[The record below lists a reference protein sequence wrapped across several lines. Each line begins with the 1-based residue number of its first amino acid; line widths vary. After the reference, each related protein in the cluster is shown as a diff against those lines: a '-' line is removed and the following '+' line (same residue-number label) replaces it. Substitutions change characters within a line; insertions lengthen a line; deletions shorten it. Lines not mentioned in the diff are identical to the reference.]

1 MVYRV
6 FRIIC
11 NFYQK
16 DPSKSVLNP
25 LTCGK
30 LEKAAWAGTK
40 DSPQAS
46 DGDKKSHSN
55 CIPWGLDMRRQ
66 SIVLLAGA
74 LGLLA
79 VGCGSGEE
87 SAEVATSPSPT
98 TEASPTAAQPFDAPL
113 ISQKDGK
120 DGKVGKDGKK
130 IVAQK
135 TNKIPGLLES
145 TDPEERAKQVQAG
158 IRSRAGL
165 DPFATLPATLSFS
178 IPVENTGS
186 GGFNNTGGGGR
197 GRLGP
202 LVAGGGSNGGG
213 GSPLNAFN
221 GGGGARGGPNFGG
234 GGSGQI
240 ATNINPIPNFPAI
253 VEVRRPVQ
261 IARGPVGT
269 NTLGAG
275 GNPGLTPLPALPEP
289 KLAQAVEVTG
299 VVTIGGVTKAIIKAP
314 NEPTG
319 RHVEVGQ
326 RLSNGQVLVKRI
338 EANSGSDPVV
348 VFEESGQEVSRGV
361 GEKAMPEDGTP
372 TV

>member
-1 MVYRV
+1 
-6 FRIIC
+6 
-11 NFYQK
+11 
-16 DPSKSVLNP
+16 VLNP
-25 LTCGK
+25 FTCGK
-30 LEKAAWAGTK
+30 LEEIALAGTK
-40 DSPQAS
+40 DFPHAS
-46 DGDKKSHSN
+46 DGDNKSYSN
-55 CIPWGLDMRRQ
+55 CILWGLDMRRQ

-79 VGCGSGEE
+79 VGCGSEE
-87 SAEVATSPSPT
+87 TTEVATSPSPQA
-98 TEASPTAAQPFDAPL
+98 EASPATAQPFDAPL

-120 DGKVGKDGKK
+120 DAKTGKDGKTIAK
-130 IVAQK
+130 K

-165 DPFATLPATLSFS
+165 DPFATLPATLAFS
-178 IPVENTGS
+178 LPVDNTGS
-186 GGFNNTGGGGR
+186 GGSNGSYNTGGGGR
-197 GRLGP
+197 PRLGT
-202 LVAGGGSNGGG
+202 LNVGGG
-213 GSPLNAFN
+213 GSPLVGVNTGN
-221 GGGGARGGPNFGG
+221 GGGGPRGGLSFGGSGG
-234 GGSGQI
+234 GGGQATSI
-240 ATNINPIPNFPAI
+240 AAIPTFPDI
-253 VEVRRPVQ
+253 VEVRRPVI
-261 IARGPVGT
+261 IAKGPVGT

-275 GNPGLTPLPALPEP
+275 GNPGLGTLPALPEP

-299 VVTIGGVTKAIIKAP
+299 VVTIGGITQAIIKAP

-338 EANSGSDPVV
+338 EANAGSDPIV
-348 VFEESGQEVSRGV
+348 VFEENGQEVSRGV

>member
-1 MVYRV
+1 
-6 FRIIC
+6 
-11 NFYQK
+11 
-16 DPSKSVLNP
+16 
-25 LTCGK
+25 
-30 LEKAAWAGTK
+30 
-40 DSPQAS
+40 
-46 DGDKKSHSN
+46 
-55 CIPWGLDMRRQ
+55 MRRQ

-79 VGCGSGEE
+79 VGCGDNTET
-87 SAEVATSPSPT
+87 EVASSPSPT
-98 TEASPTAAQPFDAPL
+98 AEASPTAAQSFDAPL
-113 ISQKDGK
+113 VSQKDDKDGKKGK
-120 DGKVGKDGKK
+120 DGKV
-130 IVAQK
+130 IASK

-178 IPVENTGS
+178 LPVENTATNGGGSSAYNAGSGFGGS
-186 GGFNNTGGGGR
+186 GGSFGGGSGGSGGGGR
-197 GRLGP
+197 TRLGP
-202 LVAGGGSNGGG
+202 LTAGGGGGG
-213 GSPLNAFN
+213 GSPLVAYN
-221 GGGGARGGPNFGG
+221 GGSGGGAPRGGPRFGG
-234 GGSGQI
+234 GGSGSGGSGGGGQATSI
-240 ATNINPIPNFPAI
+240 AAIPSFPDI

-261 IARGPVGT
+261 IAKAPIGT

-275 GNPGLTPLPALPEP
+275 GNKGLAPLPALPEP

-299 VVTIGGVTKAIIKAP
+299 VVTIGGITQAIIKAP

-338 EANSGSDPVV
+338 EANSGTDPIV
-348 VFEESGQEVSRGV
+348 VFEENGQEVSRGV
-361 GEKAMPEDGTP
+361 GEKAMPEDGAP

>member
-1 MVYRV
+1 
-6 FRIIC
+6 
-11 NFYQK
+11 
-16 DPSKSVLNP
+16 
-25 LTCGK
+25 
-30 LEKAAWAGTK
+30 
-40 DSPQAS
+40 
-46 DGDKKSHSN
+46 
-55 CIPWGLDMRRQ
+55 MRRQ

-79 VGCGSGEE
+79 VGCGGGEGTT
-87 SAEVATSPSPT
+87 EVASSPSPSA
-98 TEASPTAAQPFDAPL
+98 EASPTAAQSFDAPL
-113 ISQKDGK
+113 VSQKDGK

-178 IPVENTGS
+178 LPVENTANGSSTYNS
-186 GGFNNTGGGGR
+186 GGFGGGGR
-197 GRLGP
+197 PRLGN
-202 LVAGGGSNGGG
+202 LNAGGGGNG
-213 GSPLNAFN
+213 GSPLIAVNSGNGGN
-221 GGGGARGGPNFGG
+221 GGGPRSGPSFGGRGGGA
-234 GGSGQI
+234 I
-240 ATNINPIPNFPAI
+240 ATNINAIPTFPEI
-253 VEVRRPVQ
+253 VEVRRPVVQ
-261 IARGPVGT
+261 IAKGPVGT
-269 NTLGAG
+269 NNLGAG
-275 GNPGLTPLPALPEP
+275 GNPGLGTLPALPEP

-299 VVTIGGVTKAIIKAP
+299 VVTIGGITQAIIKAP

-338 EANSGSDPVV
+338 EANSGSDPIV
-348 VFEESGQEVSRGV
+348 VFEENGQEVSRGV
-361 GEKAMPEDGTP
+361 GEKSAPADGTP

>member
-1 MVYRV
+1 
-6 FRIIC
+6 
-11 NFYQK
+11 
-16 DPSKSVLNP
+16 

-30 LEKAAWAGTK
+30 LEEIAWLGTK
-40 DSPQAS
+40 DFPQAS
-46 DGDKKSHSN
+46 DGDNKSHSN

-79 VGCGSGEE
+79 VGCGGGEE
-87 SAEVATSPSPT
+87 TTEVATSPSPT
-98 TEASPTAAQPFDAPL
+98 AEASPTAAQPFDAPL
-113 ISQKDGK
+113 VSQKDGK

-178 IPVENTGS
+178 LPVENTANGGGS
-186 GGFNNTGGGGR
+186 GALNAGGGFGGGGR
-197 GRLGP
+197 NRLGP
-202 LVAGGGSNGGG
+202 LMAGGGG

-221 GGGGARGGPNFGG
+221 GGSGGGGPRGGPNFGG
-234 GGSGQI
+234 SGGRGTI
-240 ATNINPIPNFPAI
+240 ATNINSIPSFPAI

-261 IARGPVGT
+261 IAKAPIGT

-275 GNPGLTPLPALPEP
+275 GNQGLAPLPALPEP

-299 VVTIGGVTKAIIKAP
+299 VVTIGGITQAIIKAP

-338 EANSGSDPVV
+338 EANSGTDPIV
-348 VFEESGQEVSRGV
+348 VFEENGQEVSRGV

>member
-1 MVYRV
+1 
-6 FRIIC
+6 
-11 NFYQK
+11 
-16 DPSKSVLNP
+16 

-30 LEKAAWAGTK
+30 LEEIALAGTK
-40 DSPQAS
+40 DFPHAS
-46 DGDKKSHSN
+46 DGDNKSHSN
-55 CIPWGLDMRRQ
+55 CILWGLDMRRQ

-79 VGCGSGEE
+79 VGCGSQE
-87 SAEVATSPSPT
+87 STEVATSPSPT
-98 TEASPTAAQPFDAPL
+98 AEASPTAAQSFDAPL
-113 ISQKDGK
+113 VSQKDGK

-178 IPVENTGS
+178 LPVENTASGSSTYNS
-186 GGFNNTGGGGR
+186 GGFGGGGR
-197 GRLGP
+197 PRLGNLP
-202 LVAGGGSNGGG
+202 AGGGGNGDSPLIAVNNGNGGG
-213 GSPLNAFN
+213 PRS
-221 GGGGARGGPNFGG
+221 GPNFGG
-234 GGSGQI
+234 RGGGTI
-240 ATNINPIPNFPAI
+240 ATNINSIPTFPEI
-253 VEVRRPVQ
+253 VEVRRPVVQ
-261 IARGPVGT
+261 IAKGPVGT

-275 GNPGLTPLPALPEP
+275 GNQGLAPLPALPEP

-299 VVTIGGVTKAIIKAP
+299 VVTIGGITQAIIKAP

-338 EANSGSDPVV
+338 EANSGSDPIV
-348 VFEESGQEVSRGV
+348 VFEENGQEVSRGV
-361 GEKAMPEDGTP
+361 GEKSAPADGTP

>member
-1 MVYRV
+1 
-6 FRIIC
+6 
-11 NFYQK
+11 
-16 DPSKSVLNP
+16 

-30 LEKAAWAGTK
+30 LEEIALAGTK
-40 DSPQAS
+40 DFPQAA
-46 DGDKKSHSN
+46 DGDNKSHSN

-79 VGCGSGEE
+79 VGCGGGEE
-87 SAEVATSPSPT
+87 TTEVATSPSPT
-98 TEASPTAAQPFDAPL
+98 AEASPTAAQPFDAPL
-113 ISQKDGK
+113 VSQKDGK

-178 IPVENTGS
+178 LPVENTASNGGS
-186 GGFNNTGGGGR
+186 GSYNAGGGGGGGR
-197 GRLGP
+197 TRLGP
-202 LVAGGGSNGGG
+202 LVAGGGGNGGG
-213 GSPLNAFN
+213 GGPLVAYN
-221 GGGGARGGPNFGG
+221 GGGGGGGPRGGPSF
-234 GGSGQI
+234 GGSGGGRGTI
-240 ATNINPIPNFPAI
+240 ATNINAIPTFPEI
-253 VEVRRPVQ
+253 VEVRRPVVQ
-261 IARGPVGT
+261 IAKGPVGT

-275 GNPGLTPLPALPEP
+275 GNQGLAPLPALPEP

-299 VVTIGGVTKAIIKAP
+299 VVTIGGITQAIIKAP

-338 EANSGSDPVV
+338 EANSGSDPIV
-348 VFEESGQEVSRGV
+348 VFEENGQEVSRGV